1 MLSIL
6 AANLI
11 TKANSGGLTT
21 HQLALHMTPLL
32 RSTITEVLIRHARAR
47 RMYVNFATNFG
58 EPGCSL
64 LLVSI
69 NSMVLFISYLSARK
83 FASSTILTY
92 FSALGYVHKLS
103 NLPDLS
109 KNFLVQKL
117 LMAHIRLHPAPDV
130 RLPITF
136 SFAPPSACF
145 KSHQFLFF
153 SGCFTKQCFWWL
165 SMAFFV
171 CMNSRPRGQT

>member
-1 MLSIL
+1 MREH
-6 AANLI
+6 
-11 TKANSGGLTT
+11 GEC
-21 HQLALHMTPLL
+21 M
-32 RSTITEVLIRHARAR
+32 STLQPI
-47 RMYVNFATNFG
+47 
-58 EPGCSL
+58 
-64 LLVSI
+64 LVSL
-69 NSMVLFISYLSARK
+69 VALFFRFPLTVWCCSFLSARK

-130 RLPITF
+130 RLQITF

-165 SMAFFV
+165 SMAFSV